1 MNSQGELITRFIKRQ
16 SRFFEYAVRRETE
29 SDATTGKED
38 RRRAREIVLDLLVSW
53 NEGIF
58 VSDTILSKRS
68 RRICKD
74 IITNVTW
81 HGYKT
86 LIRNGVKHTILH

>member
-16 SRFFEYAVRRETE
+16 SRFFEYAARRETE
-29 SDATTGKED
+29 SDATTGKVD
-38 RRRAREIVLDLLVSW
+38 RRRAREILLDILVSW
-53 NEGIF
+53 SEGIF

-68 RRICKD
+68 RRICKG
-74 IITNVTW
+74 IITNVNW